1 VDPELIV
8 QRGNIVLKLNQK
20 SGKISLNIMMNK
32 NILEYIFLGG
42 VVSSFLL
49 GSCKEEQTLFKVL
62 QPNESGIQFTNTVVE
77 SEQENILNYEYF
89 YNGGGVAS
97 GDFNND
103 GLVDL
108 YLTANQ
114 TDNKLYLNK
123 GNLQFEDITEKSGT
137 TGRKNAWKTG
147 VSVVDINAD
156 GWLDIYVC
164 YSGLRDSTLRK
175 NQLFINNKNL
185 NGSSPQFTEKASE
198 YGLDD
203 SGYSTQ
209 AAFFDYD
216 LDGDLDCFLVNH
228 NLAGYQRKE
237 ASVMR
242 SAYDYN
248 AGDKLFRNDGNE
260 HFTDVSQQTG
270 IKSNP
275 LGFGLGV
282 MISDMNQDG
291 YPDIYV
297 TNDYVEDDYLYINQR
312 NGTFKDELRE
322 RIAHT
327 SYSSMGVDVADI
339 NNDGLSDIFTLD
351 MLPEDNA
358 RQKLLLWADNW
369 NVYQAQLQNGFWH
382 ANMHNMLQINQGNG
396 GFSEIGQLAGVSNTD
411 WSWGTLLADFDM
423 DGYKDI
429 FVTNGIGRDYTNA
442 DFIKYYNDEEANGTK
457 KPLLEHLKQM
467 PTSQTKNYIFKNNK
481 DLTFTNTQKQW
492 GFDQPTV
499 ASGCVYV
506 DLDNDGDFE
515 IVTNNLNEPSRIYKN
530 TQQEREA
537 KNFVKIKLKGS
548 TRNPFGIG
556 AKITVKVNQNVQIQ
570 EVYPTHGFQSSSI
583 GDLLFGL
590 PDEVKK
596 CDIEVKWMDG
606 TKQILPNVSINQLL
620 TIDYAKATPDNTIA
634 ANSPNGLLAATQSL
648 DYQHIV
654 PPTNNFDR
662 QIMLPIQ
669 YSYSGPK
676 MAVGDVNLDGIQD
689 VFIGGTTEQTGGI
702 IWGNKTTLLKLKS
715 QQKHNNQDAIIQDF
729 NGDKFPDLYIANGN
743 YANAQ
748 FVEQNDELWL
758 NDGKGNFKQAPLPE
772 DQTNSLCVKTIDF
785 DRDGDYDIFIGGHIK
800 PNHFPFSEESFL
812 LKNDGKAQFTKISL
826 GDLGLVTGATV
837 TDLDGDKF
845 EEIMVVGEWMSPIVL
860 KNKQGNLSPA
870 VSNSTGSLKGWFNTI
885 EKADID
891 GDGDDDFIL
900 GNLGTNTQ
908 VRANENEPAS
918 LIYDD
923 FDQNGTTDFFM
934 NYYIQ
939 GKSYPAYS
947 RDEVAEQIPMLK
959 KKFPDYKTFSEATIE
974 QFFDGNIVEKANKKE
989 ITTLKTL
996 ILENNKGELL
1006 VHELPIQAQVA
1017 PVYAILAEDFNRDG
1031 KKDILL
1037 MGNNS
1042 KFRLRIGKVDAN
1054 TGVML
1059 LNTGN
1064 KFKFRPLSPQQSGIY
1079 VRGDVRSVKR
1089 AGKNIYVGVCEGKV
1103 QVFSNTDFSL

>member
-1 VDPELIV
+1 MV
-8 QRGNIVLKLNQK
+8 
-20 SGKISLNIMMNK
+20 
-32 NILEYIFLGG
+32 
-42 VVSSFLL
+42 
-49 GSCKEEQTLFKVL
+49 SCKNDKPLFEKL
-62 QPNESGIQFTNTVVE
+62 EADKSGIQFANIVTE

-103 GLVDL
+103 GFVDL
-108 YLTANQ
+108 YFTGSQ
-114 TDNKLYLNK
+114 VDNKLYLNK
-123 GNLQFEDITEKSGT
+123 GANLQFEDITEKAGVA
-137 TGRKNAWKTG
+137 GRKGAWKTG

-185 NGSSPQFTEKASE
+185 TFSDKAAE

-242 SAYDYN
+242 NAYDYN
-248 AGDKLFRNDGNE
+248 AGDKLFRNEGNNR
-260 HFTDVSQQTG
+260 FTDISKESG

-282 MISDMNQDG
+282 MISDINQDG

-297 TNDYVEDDYLYINQR
+297 TNDYVEDDYLYINQQGK
-312 NGTFKDELRE
+312 NFKDELRE

-327 SYSSMGVDVADI
+327 SYSSMGIDIADI

-369 NVYQAQLQNGFWH
+369 NTYQAQLQNGFWH
-382 ANMHNMLQINQGNG
+382 ANMRNMLQVNNGNG
-396 GFSEIGQLAGVSNTD
+396 NFSEMGQLAGVSNTD

-423 DGYKDI
+423 DGYKDV
-429 FVTNGIGRDYTNA
+429 FVTNGIGKDYTNA
-442 DFIKYYNDEEANGTK
+442 DFIKYYNDEEANGSR
-457 KPLLEHLKQM
+457 KPFLEHLKQM
-467 PTSQTKNYIFKNNK
+467 PTSQTKNYIFKNNAN
-481 DLTFTNTQKQW
+481 LTFTNAQKDW
-492 GFDQPTV
+492 GFDQATV
-499 ASGCVYV
+499 ASGCVYA
-506 DLDNDGDFE
+506 DLDNDGDLE
-515 IVTNNLNEPSRIYKN
+515 LITNNLNEPSRIYKN
-530 TQQEREA
+530 TQQENNP
-537 KNFVKIKLKGS
+537 KNFVRIKLKGS
-548 TRNPFGIG
+548 TLNPFGIG
-556 AKITVKVNQNVQIQ
+556 AKITVKANQNIQTQ
-570 EVYPTHGFQSSSI
+570 EVSPTHGFQSSSI
-583 GDLLFGL
+583 GDLLFAL
-590 PDEVKK
+590 PDDVKN
-596 CDIEVKWMDG
+596 CDVEIKWVDG
-606 TKQILPNVSINQLL
+606 KIQKISKVSVNQLL
-620 TIDYAKATPDNTIA
+620 TIDYTKVTHENSTPTNL
-634 ANSPNGLLAATQSL
+634 SNGLLIVTKSL
-648 DYQHIV
+648 DYQHIIA
-654 PPTNNFDR
+654 PINNFDR
-662 QIMLPIQ
+662 QVMLPTH
-669 YSYSGPK
+669 YSYTGPK
-676 MAVGDVNLDGIQD
+676 MVVGDVNLDGIDD
-689 VFIGGTTEQTGGI
+689 VFICGTTEQTGGFVL
-702 IWGNKTTLLKLKS
+702 GNRTNLLKLNS

-743 YANAQ
+743 YTNAQ
-748 FVEQNDELWL
+748 FTEQNDELWL
-758 NDGKGNFKQAPLPE
+758 NDGKGNFTQAPLLE
-772 DQTNSLCVKTIDF
+772 DQTNSLCVKSLDF
-785 DRDGDYDIFIGGHIK
+785 DRDGDIDLFVGGHIK

-812 LKNDGKAQFTKISL
+812 LRNDGKAHFTKIPL
-826 GDLGLVTGATV
+826 GDLGLVTDATV

-845 EEIMVVGEWMSPIVL
+845 EEIIVVGEWMSPIVL
-860 KNKQGNLSPA
+860 KNTKGKLTQ
-870 VSNSTGSLKGWFNTI
+870 SLNHSFTHCAGWYNTI

-891 GDGDDDFIL
+891 GDGDMDFIL

-908 VRANENEPAS
+908 IKATENEPAS
-918 LIYDD
+918 LVYDD

-947 RDEVAEQIPMLK
+947 RDEVAEQMPILK
-959 KKFPDYKTFSEATIE
+959 KKFPDYKTFSGATME
-974 QFFDGNIVEKANKKE
+974 QFFDGNVLEKANKKE

-996 ILENNKGELL
+996 ILENKKGELI
-1006 VHELPIQAQVA
+1006 VHKLPIQAQNA
-1017 PVYAILAEDFNRDG
+1017 PVYAILAEDFNHDG
-1031 KKDILL
+1031 KKDLLL

-1059 LNTGN
+1059 LNKGN
-1064 KFKFRPLSPQQSGIY
+1064 FNFESLSPQQSGVY

-1089 AGKNIYVGVCEGKV
+1089 VGRNILVGVCEGGIQSYLMNSDKK
-1103 QVFSNTDFSL
+1103 

>member
-1 VDPELIV
+1 M
-8 QRGNIVLKLNQK
+8 NIKL
-20 SGKISLNIMMNK
+20 STYL
-32 NILEYIFLGG
+32 FLGG
-42 VVSSFLL
+42 FICFCFLV
-49 GSCKEEQTLFKVL
+49 SCKNDKPLFEKL
-62 QPNESGIQFTNTVVE
+62 EADKSGIQFANIVTE

-103 GLVDL
+103 GFVDL
-108 YLTANQ
+108 YFTGSQ
-114 TDNKLYLNK
+114 VDNKLYLNK
-123 GNLQFEDITEKSGT
+123 GANLQFEDITEKAGVA
-137 TGRKNAWKTG
+137 GRKGAWKTG

-175 NQLFINNKNL
+175 NQLFINNQNL
-185 NGSSPQFTEKASE
+185 TFSDKAAE

-242 SAYDYN
+242 NAYDYN
-248 AGDKLFRNDGNE
+248 AGDKLFRNEGNNR
-260 HFTDVSQQTG
+260 FTDISKESG

-282 MISDMNQDG
+282 MISDINQDG

-297 TNDYVEDDYLYINQR
+297 TNDYVEDDYLYINQQ
-312 NGTFKDELRE
+312 GKAFKDELRE

-327 SYSSMGVDVADI
+327 SYSSMGIDIADI

-369 NVYQAQLQNGFWH
+369 NTYQAQLQNGFWH
-382 ANMHNMLQINQGNG
+382 ANMRNMLQVNNGNG

-429 FVTNGIGRDYTNA
+429 FVTNGIGKDYTNA
-442 DFIKYYNDEEANGTK
+442 DFIKYYNDEEANGSR
-457 KPLLEHLKQM
+457 KPFLEHLKQM
-467 PTSQTKNYIFKNNK
+467 PTSQTKNYIFKNNAN
-481 DLTFTNTQKQW
+481 LTFTNAQKDW
-492 GFDQPTV
+492 GFDQATV
-499 ASGCVYV
+499 ASGCVYA
-506 DLDNDGDFE
+506 DLDNDGDLE
-515 IVTNNLNEPSRIYKN
+515 LVTNNLNEPSRIYKN
-530 TQQEREA
+530 TQQENNP
-537 KNFVKIKLKGS
+537 KNFVRIKLKGS
-548 TRNPFGIG
+548 TLNPFGIG
-556 AKITVKVNQNVQIQ
+556 AKVTVKANQNIQTQ
-570 EVYPTHGFQSSSI
+570 EVSPTHGFQSSSI
-583 GDLLFGL
+583 GDLLFA
-590 PDEVKK
+590 
-596 CDIEVKWMDG
+596 
-606 TKQILPNVSINQLL
+606 LPNDVKNCEVEIKWVDGKTQKISKVSVNQLL
-620 TIDYAKATPDNTIA
+620 TIDYAKATNENITP
-634 ANSPNGLLAATQSL
+634 ANPKNGLLTATQSL
-648 DYQHIV
+648 DYQHNIA
-654 PPTNNFDR
+654 PINNFDR
-662 QIMLPIQ
+662 QVMLPTH
-669 YSYSGPK
+669 YSYTGPK
-676 MAVGDVNLDGIQD
+676 MTVGDVNLDGLED
-689 VFIGGTTEQTGGI
+689 VFICGTTEQTGGFYLTPGPSLI
-702 IWGNKTTLLKLKS
+702 ERGESLPVYSPLNRRGAGGEVF
-715 QQKHNNQDAIIQDF
+715 HNNQDAVIQDF

-748 FVEQNDELWL
+748 FTEQNDELWL
-758 NDGKGNFKQAPLPE
+758 NDGKGNFKQSPLLE
-772 DQTNSLCVKTIDF
+772 DQTNSLCVKSLDF
-785 DRDGDYDIFIGGHIK
+785 DRDGDIDLFVGGHIK

-812 LKNDGKAQFTKISL
+812 LKNDGKAHFTKIPL

-845 EEIMVVGEWMSPIVL
+845 EEIIVVGEWMSPIVL
-860 KNKQGNLSPA
+860 KNTKGKLSQSPQ
-870 VSNSTGSLKGWFNTI
+870 NDNLKGWYNTI

-908 VRANENEPAS
+908 IRATENEPAS
-918 LIYDD
+918 LVYND

-947 RDEVAEQIPMLK
+947 RDEVAEQMPILK
-959 KKFPDYKTFSEATIE
+959 KKFPDYKTFSEATME
-974 QFFDGNIVEKANKKE
+974 QFFDGNVLEKANKKE
-989 ITTLKTL
+989 ITTLKAL
-996 ILENNKGELL
+996 ILENKKGELI
-1006 VHELPIQAQVA
+1006 VHELPIQAQNA
-1017 PVYAILAEDFNRDG
+1017 PVYAILAEDFNHDG
-1031 KKDILL
+1031 KKDLLL

-1059 LNTGN
+1059 LNKG
-1064 KFKFRPLSPQQSGIY
+1064 KFNFESLSAQQSGVY

-1089 AGKNIYVGVCEGKV
+1089 VGKNILVGVCEGGIRSYLMNSDKK
-1103 QVFSNTDFSL
+1103 